1 MIDFSGYT
9 RKAIQEDMLGQV
21 PDDLDK
27 RQGSMI
33 QTAIGPV
40 AWYLEGTYMILDQ
53 IQTNS
58 NPQTAVGEAL
68 DLITITRGIS
78 RNAARAAVRKGT
90 FNVPIPS
97 GSQFKT
103 INGAASLIFISG
115 DAVTNE
121 SSEGNYVYLLTCA
134 TPGSAGNSY
143 TGAILPITVI
153 SGLTS
158 ASIGAIETAGTDE
171 ETDESLRSRYFAS
184 FDVAS
189 FGGNISA
196 YRNTIVAIDGVGAVQ
211 VYPTWNGGGTVLCS
225 ILGSDFKPAIPA
237 TIQEVQNIICPSED
251 GGSTPSPNGYGM
263 APIGAAVTITTGTEL
278 TLDITCDIQFQS
290 GIQNGPEV
298 YQEQIKEHIQDYINE
313 VMADWGAPLKSQ
325 KIEYSVVIYISRII
339 YSILQI
345 AEIVNVS
352 NVQINGSGNDV
363 VLTETSALQQVPV
376 LGTVVI
382 NGE

>member
-158 ASIGAIETAGTDE
+158 ASMVQLRRREPTKKQTNLCGPDILRALMWRALVEIYRPIAILYWRLME
-171 ETDESLRSRYFAS
+171 
-184 FDVAS
+184 
-189 FGGNISA
+189 
-196 YRNTIVAIDGVGAVQ
+196 
-211 VYPTWNGGGTVLCS
+211 
-225 ILGSDFKPAIPA
+225 
-237 TIQEVQNIICPSED
+237 
-251 GGSTPSPNGYGM
+251 
-263 APIGAAVTITTGTEL
+263 
-278 TLDITCDIQFQS
+278 
-290 GIQNGPEV
+290 
-298 YQEQIKEHIQDYINE
+298 
-313 VMADWGAPLKSQ
+313 
-325 KIEYSVVIYISRII
+325 
-339 YSILQI
+339 
-345 AEIVNVS
+345 
-352 NVQINGSGNDV
+352 
-363 VLTETSALQQVPV
+363 
-376 LGTVVI
+376 
-382 NGE
+382 